1 VTSAQTRAAQHED
14 TRPAPDTAPNA
25 DPGPWGEL
33 RGRDFAKGHG
43 TGNDFVLL
51 TDPHAELALD
61 AELVTLVCDRH
72 RGIGGDGL
80 IRAVRSE
87 AIPEGRAVLEAAPDA
102 EWFMDYRN
110 NDGSVAEMCG
120 NGVRVFVHYLIQ
132 RGLAEVPE
140 GDVLR
145 IGTRAGVKTVA
156 RTDSGY
162 AVDMGPW
169 TFLDGDAARTRG
181 SDAVVTAEGLKVPRP
196 ALSIGMGNP
205 HTVVALA
212 EGEKLDQLG
221 LHTPPVVRPEPAD
234 GTNVEFVV
242 PADGDD
248 DGVGRV
254 RMRVHERGVGETQSC
269 GTGAC
274 AAAAATRFW
283 GGATAPDQWLVQ
295 IPGGIVSVKF
305 APAPDGAE
313 HVVLAGP
320 AVLVAEGTFV

>member
-1 VTSAQTRAAQHED
+1 MTSAQPRTA
-14 TRPAPDTAPNA
+14 RPATPPHATPDT
-25 DPGPWGEL
+25 WGAL
-33 RGRDFAKGHG
+33 RGRSFAKGHG

-51 TDPHAELALD
+51 TDPHAELELAP
-61 AELVTLVCDRH
+61 ELVARVCDRH
-72 RGIGGDGL
+72 RGIGADGL
-80 IRAVRSE
+80 IRAVRSD

-120 NGVRVFVHYLIQ
+120 NGVRVFVHHLLQ
-132 RGLAEVPE
+132 EGLVELPE

-156 RTDSGY
+156 RTGAGY

-169 TFLDGDAARTRG
+169 SFLDGEAARTRG
-181 SDAVVTAEGLKVPRP
+181 SDAVVTATGLRVTRP

-212 EGEKLDQLG
+212 EGEKLDQLE
-221 LHTPPVVRPEPAD
+221 LFTAPEVRPVPED

-242 PADGDD
+242 PAEGDD

-283 GGATAPDQWLVQ
+283 AGATAPDQWLVQ
-295 IPGGIVSVKF
+295 VPGGTVSVTF
-305 APAPDGAE
+305 VPAPDGSE

-320 AVLVAEGTFV
+320 AVVVAHGTFA

>member
-1 VTSAQTRAAQHED
+1 MTTPR
-14 TRPAPDTAPNA
+14 TTPAPTAPASA
-25 DPGPWGEL
+25 DARWGEL
-33 RGRDFAKGHG
+33 AGRAFTKGHG
-43 TGNDFVLL
+43 TGNDFVLV
-51 TDPHAELALD
+51 TDPRAELELD
-61 AELVTLVCDRH
+61 PSLVARVCDRH
-72 RGIGGDGL
+72 RGLGGDGL

-87 AIPEGRAVLEAAPDA
+87 ALPEGRELLGAAPDA

-120 NGVRVFVHYLIQ
+120 NGVRVFVQHLVEE
-132 RGLAEVPE
+132 GLVTVPE
-140 GDVLR
+140 GEVLR
-145 IGTRAGVKTVA
+145 IGTRAGVRTVG
-156 RTDSGY
+156 RTRSGW

-169 TFLDGDAARTRG
+169 TFLDGEAARSRG
-181 SDAVVTAEGLKVPRP
+181 SDAVVSAGGLQVPRP

-212 EGEKLDQLG
+212 EGEKLDQLE
-221 LHTPPVVRPEPAD
+221 LTTAPVVRPEPED

-242 PADGDD
+242 PGDGDD

-283 GGATAPDQWLVQ
+283 GGAGAPDQWLVEV
-295 IPGGIVSVKF
+295 PGGTVSVTF
-305 APAPDGAE
+305 VPAPDGAE

-320 AVLVAEGTFV
+320 AELVARGTFA